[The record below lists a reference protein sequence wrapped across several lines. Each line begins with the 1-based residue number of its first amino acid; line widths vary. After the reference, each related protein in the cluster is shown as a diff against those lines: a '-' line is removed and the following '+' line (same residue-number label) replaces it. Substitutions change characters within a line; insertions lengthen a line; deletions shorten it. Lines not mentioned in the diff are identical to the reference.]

1 MDNNCLLFLSCTNY
15 VWQIKKWM
23 MVDHKIITAGW
34 LPNNSL
40 QFVTADG
47 IYYSLHLTETLCTS
61 SPGTQDWVAVI
72 DYCKQFLRTVV
83 IIHKLRYVLH
93 VCLFLG
99 SVLLTPFKQ
108 VIIPPPMFDLK
119 LSLDS
124 PVDSVLYLP
133 DNQR

>member
-1 MDNNCLLFLSCTNY
+1 MT
-15 VWQIKKWM
+15 I
-23 MVDHKIITAGW
+23 DHKIITASW

-61 SPGTQDWVAVI
+61 SPGTQDWIAVI
-72 DYCKQFLRTVV
+72 DYCKQFLPTV
-83 IIHKLRYVLH
+83 INTLKLCYVLH
-93 VCLFLG
+93 ICLFLG

-119 LSLDS
+119 LTLDS

-133 DNQR
+133 HNQR